1 MTVKRKVT
9 LATIALLLI
18 HTPVRCK
25 ESKDLPQECAK
36 VASTTTGRP
45 LMLPAHDGLSM
56 GISTPSSTLEV
67 SDPVVIYV
75 WVNNQNSTEKALM
88 SCSMWWDWGVT
99 VYDAEWHVVKTRTE
113 QELERR
119 PDWQEGKICGR
130 NKPLGIPPHSCAP
143 LQDMGDVKINLRE
156 DRDMPVG
163 NYFVTQ
169 KGKTRPQ
176 RGIRIAIVNKES
188 KP

>member
-1 MTVKRKVT
+1 MKSKVT

-18 HTPVRCK
+18 HTPVRCQ
-25 ESKDLPQECAK
+25 EAENLPQECVKA
-36 VASTTTGRP
+36 ASTTTGRP
-45 LMLPAHDGLSM
+45 VIFTPHDGLSM
-56 GISTPSSTLEV
+56 GISTPNPTLEV

-75 WVNNQNSTEKALM
+75 WVNNQTDNEAVLM

-99 VYDAEWHVVKTRTE
+99 VYDAERHVVKTHTK

-119 PDWQEGKICGR
+119 PGWQEAKICGR
-130 NKPLGIPPHSCAP
+130 NIRLRIPPRSCGP